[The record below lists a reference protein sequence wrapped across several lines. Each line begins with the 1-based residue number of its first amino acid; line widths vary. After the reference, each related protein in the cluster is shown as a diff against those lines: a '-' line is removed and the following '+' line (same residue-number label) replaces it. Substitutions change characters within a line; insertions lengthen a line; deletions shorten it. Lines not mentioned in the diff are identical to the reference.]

1 MAHVLFSEREKE
13 SGGLGGGGRGGEGR
27 AVYSVPASKIW
38 QIKVSVDIS
47 VDWSLVCTT
56 VI

>member
-13 SGGLGGGGRGGEGR
+13 SVGLGGEGGKGR

>member
-1 MAHVLFSEREKE
+1 MAHVLVSEREKE
-13 SGGLGGGGRGGEGR
+13 SGGLGGGGEGR